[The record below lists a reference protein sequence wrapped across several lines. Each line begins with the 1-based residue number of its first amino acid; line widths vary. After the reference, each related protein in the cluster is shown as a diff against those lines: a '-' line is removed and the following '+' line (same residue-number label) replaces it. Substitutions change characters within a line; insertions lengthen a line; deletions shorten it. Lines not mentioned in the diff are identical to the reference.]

1 MLGAGRMTADSPRR
15 HWCSIFK
22 PDGEAWVRFVYRRV
36 MTYVVLDDDLDW
48 EFAFDSH
55 LGHPNRNDW
64 KYRRIG
70 AASNEAG
77 VLSNESVG
85 GVVPRPSHSS
95 VT

>member
-1 MLGAGRMTADSPRR
+1 
-15 HWCSIFK
+15 
-22 PDGEAWVRFVYRRV
+22 

-64 KYRRIG
+64 KYRRIV

-77 VLSNESVG
+77 VLSNESLG
-85 GVVPRPSHSS
+85 GVVRPASLPQQRDLKAGFSRYS
-95 VT
+95 NN